1 MFFAYMR
8 FFLYFCK
15 VLGLLMTDK
24 AMPAVGLFA

>member
-8 FFLYFCK
+8 FFVFLQSFRAI
-15 VLGLLMTDK
+15 MTDK